1 MSVDFALIG
10 HLEDWDA
17 AASVVSALRG
27 RDLPRIPSDELRTI
41 VPWLPPRTVC
51 RVVVQSAAGVEARGI
66 YIDTF
71 IPPDHLGDRFL
82 HENLGRVRD
91 AAQYAVKEG
100 AGVAALGGFTSIL
113 LEGRVAGLPETTQF
127 TTGNTMTVALIV
139 RGIERALTIA
149 GRSLEESTVLIIG
162 ATGDVGSGCARRL
175 AMRTRRLLLTA
186 RNSARLSALRNELN
200 SSGASTS
207 ASTIIDDLS
216 PEADVVI
223 CAASLT
229 APALV
234 LESLPAHAIVCD
246 AGYPKNV
253 LRRSAPPVV
262 FFGGLGRVSAGF
274 RMWPD
279 LEGVLNRHPYPYVA
293 QGCLLEGMILGLE
306 RRFESFSRGRGAI
319 TPERVDEMWGMAQRH
334 GIELAPLHNADGC
347 VEEELAGLRR
357 IA

>member
-10 HLEDWDA
+10 HLENWDA

-27 RDLPRIPSDELRTI
+27 SDLPPIPSDELRTI

-71 IPPDHLGDRFL
+71 IPPDRLDNGFL

-100 AGVAALGGFTSIL
+100 AGVATLGGFTSIL
-113 LEGRVAGLPETTQF
+113 LEGRVDRLAGTTQF

-139 RGIERALTIA
+139 RGIERALSIA
-149 GRSLEESTVLIIG
+149 GRTLEESAVLVIG
-162 ATGDVGSGCARRL
+162 ATGDVGSGCARHL
-175 AMRTRRLLLTA
+175 ALRARRMLLTA
-186 RNSARLSALRNELN
+186 RNPARLAALRNELQ
-200 SSGASTS
+200 SAGANTT
-207 ASTIIDDLS
+207 ASTIIDDLTCD
-216 PEADVVI
+216 ADIVI

-229 APALV
+229 APDFR
-234 LESLPAHAIVCD
+234 LESLPAHAVVCD

-253 LRRSAPPVV
+253 MRRSAPPVI

-334 GIELAPLHNADGC
+334 GIELAPLHNAGGC

-357 IA
+357 TA